1 MTRALEVKKDGL
13 SQLQD
18 GSWKFTLKV
27 HANDMP
33 TELMQAPM
41 GTRYGM
47 AFKLIADDESFD
59 HTEPEEKTEGERA
72 VQQAGIL
79 CQKPEFQNWIAYH
92 DIYGGYMK
100 VGPHDSVRSVTKGGA
115 IEYVHRACG
124 VESRAE
130 FATNPEALAR
140 WKKLAGEYMDYQRH
154 GV

>member
-72 VQQAGIL
+72 VMQAGIL
-79 CQKPEFQNWIAYH
+79 AKNSTFADFIRIRHQAVWSTLAGRCHTTADLAVISIHKICAV
-92 DIYGGYMK
+92 K
-100 VGPHDSVRSVTKGGA
+100 
-115 IEYVHRACG
+115 
-124 VESRAE
+124 SRAE